1 MGKCINLTSGLLAGS
16 NVSEFEEMVIQ
27 AAPDGT
33 LVKLKDVGRAEL
45 GAENYNSF
53 LRFRGKDGVGI
64 LVFPCRAQCLDCC

>member
-1 MGKCINLTSGLLAGS
+1 MGKCINLTSEAGRLT

-45 GAENYNSF
+45 GARNYNSF
-53 LRFRGKDGVGI
+53 LAFGAKME
-64 LVFPCRAQCLDCC
+64 